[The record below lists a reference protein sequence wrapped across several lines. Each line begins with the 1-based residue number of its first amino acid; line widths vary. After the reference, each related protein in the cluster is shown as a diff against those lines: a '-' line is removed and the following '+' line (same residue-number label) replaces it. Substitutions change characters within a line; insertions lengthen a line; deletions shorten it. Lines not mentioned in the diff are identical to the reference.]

1 MSSSDSPLPKFRRRA
16 EARPDEV
23 LDAALSLF
31 MEQGFARTS
40 VEQVARRAGI
50 SKGAVYLYFESK
62 EAILVGLV
70 NRAIAPLSEVL
81 FENITSFEGDPR
93 PALAQILRLMG
104 QVMGQQ
110 RNRAVPL
117 IVLHEAPAAPN
128 IAALFREAV
137 LDRSIPAIS
146 ALLAQGVAGGYIRSV
161 DPEMTARTVI
171 GPILAHIILFEIFG
185 IAKDDGLQMDRLIEN
200 HITILMAGLEPQKEH

>member
-1 MSSSDSPLPKFRRRA
+1 MTSTDSPPPKFRRRA

-50 SKGAVYLYFESK
+50 SKGAIYLYFESK

-81 FENITSFEGDPR
+81 FENIARFEGDPR

-171 GPILAHIILFEIFG
+171 GPILAHIILFDIFG

-200 HITILMAGLEPQKEH
+200 HITILMAGLEPQKEK

>member
-185 IAKDDGLQMDRLIEN
+185 IAKDNGLQMDRLIEN